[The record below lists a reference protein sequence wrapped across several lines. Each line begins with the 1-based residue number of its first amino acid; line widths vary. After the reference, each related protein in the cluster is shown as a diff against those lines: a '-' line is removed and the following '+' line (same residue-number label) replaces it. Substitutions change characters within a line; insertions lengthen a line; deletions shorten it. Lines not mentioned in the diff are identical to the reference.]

1 MATLR
6 TNDISLNFV
15 DFLEAKQINQE
26 KFRELWQSCE
36 WENKVKVELSN
47 DSFDKCMDQIT
58 EKLKVGIL
66 RDVSLE
72 SSKIKS
78 ICLYSRFVLG
88 KDIVINLSIEKEES
102 VSKLYFRMRS
112 QNMSLV
118 VQIGELIKQIY
129 RE

>member
-66 RDVSLE
+66 RDVSL
-72 SSKIKS
+72 KS
-78 ICLYSRFVLG
+78 
-88 KDIVINLSIEKEES
+88 
-102 VSKLYFRMRS
+102 
-112 QNMSLV
+112 
-118 VQIGELIKQIY
+118 
-129 RE
+129 